1 MSSTS
6 FSLTFPSIH
15 DSIYG
20 TVSGKSDFS
29 VLSTL
34 KLEVGATIV
43 SALDPNSRPVSD
55 PKLSSTLWDAADA
68 APSTNYA

>member
-15 DSIYG
+15 GSIVG

-29 VLSTL
+29 VISTL
-34 KLEVGATIV
+34 KLEVGTIDV
-43 SALDPNSRPVSD
+43 SPLDPNSRPKSD
-55 PKLSSTLWDAADA
+55 PKLAST
-68 APSTNYA
+68 P